1 VVKRTQDEVL
11 LHRAE
16 QQVATEVRSTIRTVD
31 ANRQRLPLTGNAVR
45 LAERR
50 LEAEQRKFLV
60 GLSTSFLVIQSQRDL
75 TTAREGQVKSVL
87 DYRLSLADLQAVR
100 TISLPR

>member
-60 GLSTSFLVIQSQRDL
+60 GLSTSFLVIQAQRDL